1 MVRVVLPYHLRIL
14 AKIEGEVR
22 LEVSVPV
29 TQRTVL
35 DALEAKYPMLTG
47 TIRDQS
53 TLKRRSHLRLYACE
67 QDLSHEE
74 IDTPLPTAVAEGRD
88 PYLVIAAISGG

>member
-1 MVRVVLPYHLRIL
+1 MIRVVLPYHLRVL
-14 AKIEGEVR
+14 AHVEGEV
-22 LEVSVPV
+22 LLDVAAPVS
-29 TQRTVL
+29 QRTVL

-47 TIRDQS
+47 TIRDHT

-67 QDLSHEE
+67 QDLSHKE
-74 IDTPLPTAVAEGRD
+74 IDAPLPTAVAEGRE